1 MKKVFA
7 TNLRKV
13 RHQLGWKNSGV
24 AARHLGIPRPTYQA
38 YEEGRSMPFA
48 EGAVHMAQVMGITNL
63 LAFLS
68 DPNFDYR
75 NQDILTK
82 ARNESPVQSNYRLA
96 SERDKKLVDQILG
109 IPVE

>member
-13 RHQLGWKNSGV
+13 RKLLGWKSSQI
-24 AARHLGIPRPTYQA
+24 AAKNLAIKRATYQS
-38 YEEGRSMPFA
+38 YEEGRCLPSA
-48 EGAVHMAQVMGITNL
+48 EGLVHLAEVMGVTNL

-75 NQDILTK
+75 NQDAVPRAKT
-82 ARNESPVQSNYRLA
+82 ESALQANYRVA
-96 SERDKKLVDQILG
+96 SERDKKLVNEILS
-109 IPVE
+109 IPQQ